1 MILNEEGSVL
11 HGLNDR
17 RPRAVTAHPREVQR
31 SRTIVIR
38 QGSAWQSLAFLCLC
52 LLLLAVVLMG
62 HQALRGLD
70 SQNQQASTSMA
81 KAERRIQQLES
92 GLAFD
97 TKRRQLLLG
106 MRNQI
111 LKTNARVSVGEAYNY
126 ARLALEACEK
136 YPGLDPLLMLAI
148 GAVESGYD
156 PLATSRADARGL
168 YQIWPS
174 TGRLLVRALGWNYD
188 EQTLY
193 DPQKNTEAAAL
204 YLDILFS
211 TYNDP
216 QMVLAEYNGG
226 PLNAGFFRAGAGA
239 LAAETRNYVPRV
251 LEMHSRLKE
260 QFDKGIDL
268 GPELDYRG
276 LQRDGKT
283 LAGGSAVAPSAAV
296 APARGRTER
305 AAVPAPANPQP
316 AGRRGPGSGATR

>member
-17 RPRAVTAHPREVQR
+17 RPRAVAAHPRGEPAR
-31 SRTIVIR
+31 SRTIVVR

-52 LLLLAVVLMG
+52 LLLMAAVLIG
-62 HQALRGLD
+62 HLALRGLD
-70 SQNQQASTSMA
+70 SHNQQTSATMA
-81 KAERRIQQLES
+81 KVERKIQQLES
-92 GLAFD
+92 GIAFD
-97 TKRRQLLLG
+97 TRRRQLLLG

-111 LKTNARVSVGEAYNY
+111 LKTNPRVSLTDAYHY
-126 ARLALEACEK
+126 ARHAVEACEK
-136 YPGLDPLLMLAI
+136 YPGLDPVLLLAI
-148 GAVESGYD
+148 GVVESGYD

-174 TGRLLVRALGWNYD
+174 TGRLLIRALGWNYD
-188 EQTLY
+188 DQTLY

-239 LAAETRNYVPRV
+239 LAAETKNYVPRV
-251 LEMHSRLKE
+251 LELHARLKDE
-260 QFDKGIDL
+260 FEKGIEA
-268 GPELDYRG
+268 GPEPNYRDT
-276 LQRDGKT
+276 QREGKT
-283 LAGGSAVAPSAAV
+283 LAGGTRISATPASAA
-296 APARGRTER
+296 ASGRLDKGS
-305 AAVPAPANPQP
+305 APAPANPRP
-316 AGRRGPGSGATR
+316 AAKR

>member
-1 MILNEEGSVL
+1 MILNEDGSVL

-17 RPRAVTAHPREVQR
+17 RPRAVAAQPRGEPAR
-31 SRTIVIR
+31 SRTIVVR

-52 LLLLAVVLMG
+52 LLLMVAVLIG
-62 HQALRGLD
+62 HLALRGLD
-70 SQNQQASTSMA
+70 SHNQQTSATMA
-81 KAERRIQQLES
+81 KVERKIQQLES
-92 GLAFD
+92 GMAFD
-97 TKRRQLLLG
+97 TRRRQLLLG

-111 LKTNARVSVGEAYNY
+111 LKTNPRVSLADAYQY

-136 YPGLDPLLMLAI
+136 YPALDPVLLLAI
-148 GAVESGYD
+148 GVVESGYD

-174 TGRLLVRALGWNYD
+174 TGRLLIRALGWNYD
-188 EQTLY
+188 DQTLY

-239 LAAETRNYVPRV
+239 LAAETKNYVPRV
-251 LEMHSRLKE
+251 LELHARLKDE
-260 QFDKGIDL
+260 FDKGIEPGL
-268 GPELDYRG
+268 ELNYRDS
-276 LQRDGKT
+276 QREGKT
-283 LAGGSAVAPSAAV
+283 LAGGTRISATPASAA
-296 APARGRTER
+296 ASGRLDKGS
-305 AAVPAPANPQP
+305 APAPANPRP
-316 AGRRGPGSGATR
+316 AAKR